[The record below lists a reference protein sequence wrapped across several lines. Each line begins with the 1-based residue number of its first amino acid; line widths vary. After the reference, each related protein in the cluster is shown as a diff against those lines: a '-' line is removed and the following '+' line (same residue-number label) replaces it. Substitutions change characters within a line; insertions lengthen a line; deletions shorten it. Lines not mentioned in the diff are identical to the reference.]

1 MAHARQLTDTDAA
14 HIAAHEGETAIMV
27 IGYDPYKSSDEPLVV
42 AEIRT
47 QSTELGDPTNSYI
60 KISTDGN
67 HTGERTDAFSVTTP
81 FAVDASWVGS
91 FLLIHGYN
99 FR

>member
-1 MAHARQLTDTDAA
+1 MPHARELTDIDAEM
-14 HIAAHEGETAIMV
+14 IATREGETSICV

-47 QSTELGDPTNSYI
+47 QSTELGDPTDSYI

-67 HTGERTDAFSVTTP
+67 HTGERTDAFSVTTT
-81 FAVDASWVGS
+81 FAVDSSWVAS

>member
-14 HIAAHEGETAIMV
+14 HIAAHEGETSIMV

-47 QSTELGDPTNSYI
+47 QSTELGDPTDSYI
-60 KISTDGN
+60 KIKSDGN
-67 HTGERTDAFSVTTP
+67 HTGERTDEFSVTTP
-81 FAVDASWVGS
+81 FAVDAAWVAS